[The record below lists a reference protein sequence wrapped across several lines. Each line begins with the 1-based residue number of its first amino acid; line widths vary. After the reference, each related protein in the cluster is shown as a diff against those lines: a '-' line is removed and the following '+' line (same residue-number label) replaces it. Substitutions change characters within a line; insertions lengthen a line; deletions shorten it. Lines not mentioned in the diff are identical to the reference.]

1 LTSLKEKLAWYNLFY
16 GCTFVPRITNNK
28 IYNKKQFKIMST
40 FNVPT
45 KADVSENNQT
55 IFDNLN
61 KALGFVPNLYAT
73 YAHSDTALENYLNFA
88 NAKTSLSAKEKEV
101 VNLAVS
107 EVNKCIYCLSAHTAI
122 GKMNGF
128 TDEQILELRA
138 GRASFDNE
146 LDALARLAKNATENR
161 GKTDE
166 TVLGNFFSA
175 GYSKGNLID
184 VIALVGE
191 KTISNYLHNT
201 TQVPVDFP
209 VAQPLETATV

>member
-1 LTSLKEKLAWYNLFY
+1 
-16 GCTFVPRITNNK
+16 
-28 IYNKKQFKIMST
+28 MST

-45 KADVSENNQT
+45 RDEVSANNQA

-73 YAHSDTALENYLNFA
+73 YAHSDTALENYLNFS

-107 EVNKCIYCLSAHTAI
+107 QVNECIYCLSAHTAI

-138 GRASFDNE
+138 GAASFDSK
-146 LDALARLAKNATENR
+146 LDALAKLAKNITENR
-161 GKTDE
+161 GRADQNIVNE
-166 TVLGNFFSA
+166 FFAA
-175 GYSKGNLID
+175 GYTKGSLID
-184 VIALVGE
+184 TIVLVGD
-191 KTISNYLHNT
+191 KTISNYIHST
-201 TQVPVDFP
+201 TQIPVDFP
-209 VAQPLETATV
+209 VAQPLETAAL

>member
-1 LTSLKEKLAWYNLFY
+1 
-16 GCTFVPRITNNK
+16 
-28 IYNKKQFKIMST
+28 MST
-40 FNVPT
+40 FNIPT
-45 KADVSENNQT
+45 RDQVSANNQA

-73 YAHSDTALENYLNFA
+73 YANSDTALENYLNFA

-107 EVNKCIYCLSAHTAI
+107 EVNNCIYCLSAHTAI

-128 TDEQILELRA
+128 TDEQILEIRS
-138 GRASFDNE
+138 GRASFDSK
-146 LDALARLAKNATENR
+146 LDALAQLAKNITENR
-161 GKTDE
+161 GRTDGA
-166 TVLGNFFSA
+166 VLENYFNA

-184 VIALVGE
+184 TISLVGD
-191 KTISNYLHNT
+191 KTISNYVHST

-209 VAQPLETATV
+209 IAQPLESATV

>member
-1 LTSLKEKLAWYNLFY
+1 
-16 GCTFVPRITNNK
+16 
-28 IYNKKQFKIMST
+28 MST

-45 KADVSENNQT
+45 REDVSENNQA

-73 YAHSDTALENYLNFA
+73 YAHSDTALENYLNFS
-88 NAKTSLSAKEKEV
+88 NAKTSLTAKEKEV

-107 EVNKCIYCLSAHTAI
+107 EVNACVYCLSAHTAI

-128 TDEQILELRA
+128 TDEQIFELRA
-138 GRASFDNE
+138 GHASFDSKLN
-146 LDALARLAKNATENR
+146 ALAQLAKNITENR

-166 TVLGNFFSA
+166 IVLRNFFNE
-175 GYSKGNLID
+175 GYTKGNLID
-184 VIALVGE
+184 AISLVGD
-191 KTISNYLHNT
+191 KTISNYIHQT

-209 VAQPLETATV
+209 VAHPLESVTA